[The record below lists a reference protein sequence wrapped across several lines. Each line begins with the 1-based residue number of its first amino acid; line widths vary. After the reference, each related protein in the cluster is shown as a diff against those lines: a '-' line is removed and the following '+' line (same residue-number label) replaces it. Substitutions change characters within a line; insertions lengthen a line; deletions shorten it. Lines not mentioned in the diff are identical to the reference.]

1 MPGAS
6 SMRRRPKV
14 GLASSAVVAKDMEAS
29 PGNARQRADHDGEN
43 RGAGGDDRPGSER
56 ESGPPDGPVGGGS
69 GHGRAFRS
77 QGNTLNRMFILSP
90 SNSHRKKRKIFY
102 IFVFVYLK
110 YSKKSPAR

>member
-14 GLASSAVVAKDMEAS
+14 ELASSAVVAKDMEAS

-43 RGAGGDDRPGSER
+43 QGAGGDDSPGIER
-56 ESGPPDGPVGGGS
+56 GPEPPDGPVGGGS

-77 QGNTLNRMFILSP
+77 HCNTLNRMFILSVD
-90 SNSHRKKRKIFY
+90 NSCRKKRKIFY
-102 IFVFVYLK
+102 IF
-110 YSKKSPAR
+110 AI

>member
-6 SMRRRPKV
+6 STRRRPKA

-43 RGAGGDDRPGSER
+43 QGAGGDDRPGIER
-56 ESGPPDGPVGGGS
+56 ESGRPDGPVGGGS

-77 QGNTLNRMFILSP
+77 HCNISNRMFILSLG
-90 SNSHRKKRKIFY
+90 NSRHKKRKRFY
-102 IFVFVYLK
+102 IFAILYLK
-110 YSKKSPAR
+110 YSKKSAA